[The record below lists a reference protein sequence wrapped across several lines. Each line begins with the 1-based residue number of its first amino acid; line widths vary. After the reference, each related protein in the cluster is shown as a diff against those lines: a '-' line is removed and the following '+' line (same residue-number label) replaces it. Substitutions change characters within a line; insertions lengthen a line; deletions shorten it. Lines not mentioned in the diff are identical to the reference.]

1 MAKRG
6 TSELESVDP
15 ESELPQAKRARL
27 EHGTPRRSQS
37 QGKRRLQFR
46 VVSPRNISIR
56 QVKNS
61 PMRRAI
67 KRGMLVMKLS
77 GATPTRK
84 RRSARTLL
92 KAPTPIKLVPE
103 G

>member
-27 EHGTPRRSQS
+27 EHGTPRRSES

-46 VVSPRNISIR
+46 VVSPVTSRFG
-56 QVKNS
+56 K
-61 PMRRAI
+61 
-67 KRGMLVMKLS
+67 
-77 GATPTRK
+77 
-84 RRSARTLL
+84 
-92 KAPTPIKLVPE
+92 
-103 G
+103 